1 MALEQK
7 ERKHWVDALRGFCMV
22 AILLDHTEI
31 YFTGTNIIDYRHYVS
46 NVLVVFFFLSG
57 YLFYR
62 DEPFSL
68 RKKLVSIVR
77 SLLVPYFIF
86 TTIIAIPK
94 ALVHGMDIGTTLL
107 TVVTGQASWFVAALI
122 VAEIVFSTVLWV
134 FKGKSLSLLTL
145 ALVGATSCYFLSTHY
160 DNLYWQIENAA
171 MAIVILYLGY
181 TYHKYETVINHFHTL
196 SSLFFFFILFLII
209 KVYEDAYNFK
219 MVVEP
224 IMIDNWYVFI
234 FDALVGTLFFV
245 SLAKQVGSV
254 TWLEWTGRRSLVI
267 YFLAGGIPL
276 ITAMLLHHFH
286 FNYTGHYQQ
295 VMFAFLLVYAFSSLA
310 AWVVFHYFPFM
321 VGKRKK

>member
-62 DEPFSL
+62 DESFSL

-145 ALVGATSCYFLSTHY
+145 ALVGATSCYCLILKFL
-160 DNLYWQIENAA
+160 
-171 MAIVILYLGY
+171 Y
-181 TYHKYETVINHFHTL
+181 TFSAHKMSKKYGKKSETL
-196 SSLFFFFILFLII
+196 
-209 KVYEDAYNFK
+209 
-219 MVVEP
+219 
-224 IMIDNWYVFI
+224 
-234 FDALVGTLFFV
+234 
-245 SLAKQVGSV
+245 Q
-254 TWLEWTGRRSLVI
+254 
-267 YFLAGGIPL
+267 
-276 ITAMLLHHFH
+276 
-286 FNYTGHYQQ
+286 
-295 VMFAFLLVYAFSSLA
+295 
-310 AWVVFHYFPFM
+310 
-321 VGKRKK
+321 